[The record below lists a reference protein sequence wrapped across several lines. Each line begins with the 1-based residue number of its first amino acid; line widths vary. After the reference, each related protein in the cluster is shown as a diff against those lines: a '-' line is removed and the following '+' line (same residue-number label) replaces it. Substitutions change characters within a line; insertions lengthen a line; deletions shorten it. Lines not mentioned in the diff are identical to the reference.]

1 MGRKSIRN
9 IRCKEIIEVF
19 YEVAVNEGL
28 ENTSIAKIASEM
40 DCNPSLIIHYFNSK
54 EELINGLIDHIL
66 EKYLEL
72 FSTNEEEIKSKD
84 AFLEILGRMFSRAWN
99 NLIDDGV
106 FYSCYALTFTNEK
119 VRKKFR
125 ELHQQLR
132 VRLTELLKSG
142 IEKGYLNA
150 QNLEE
155 KAELFFVILEGAYY
169 YTSLLE
175 EPEEGKA
182 KMNDYK
188 MYAFSLFNFT
198 PATADNTH

>member
-1 MGRKSIRN
+1 MGRKSIRD

-28 ENTSIAKIASEM
+28 ENTSIAKIAAEM
-40 DCNPSLIIHYFNSK
+40 ACNPSLIIHYFNSK

-72 FSTNEEEIKSKD
+72 FSPDEEEIISQD
-84 AFLEILGRMFSRAWN
+84 AFLEILGRMFSKAWN

-106 FYSCYALTFTNEK
+106 FYSCYALTFTNEA

-132 VRLTELLKSG
+132 IRLTELLKSG
-142 IEKGYLNA
+142 IEKGYLSS
-150 QNLEE
+150 QNLEK
-155 KAELFFVILEGAYY
+155 KAELFFIVLEGAYY
-169 YTSLLE
+169 YTSLFKD
-175 EPEEGKA
+175 PEEYET

-188 MYAFSLFNFT
+188 MYAFSLFDFT
-198 PATADNTH
+198 AAPVENAH